1 MLPITLL
8 ARTFGAK
15 VLNVDL
21 SQYDA
26 QTVKTSKHS
35 STNTKSW
42 SSKTMPISHPKGFSA
57 SPKNLAPQRE
67 PRIQPGRTYLV
78 ILVLRIHTRR
88 IIQRDQMG
96 GGSWHT
102 DGPPREQTHWLS
114 FLHAIAVPRYGV
126 YWTVMHR

>member
-96 GGSWHT
+96 GAAGIPMDRRGSKHI
-102 DGPPREQTHWLS
+102 GCLS
-114 FLHAIAVPRYGV
+114 CMLLMYR
-126 YWTVMHR
+126 VMVSTGR